1 MSATIAVDARALTP
15 PITGTGVAL
24 GETLAEIAR
33 IAPELRWLLLSKGA
47 PRPPRGLEEAR
58 IVRAPG
64 PARFAATLWLRFGI
78 ADLLARER
86 CDLFLGSL
94 QIAPARRPP
103 RTRVLLHLHDLVFAR
118 HPGTLSARN
127 RVLLA
132 RFVPASLASADHV
145 LCFSEHTKREAT
157 LLYSLPPERLTVVP
171 HGVHPRFFA
180 VSSPGQR
187 ARLRARHRLPERYL
201 LFVGTLEP
209 RKNLSSLLEAHD
221 LLPPGLRRDHPLV
234 LIGDSG
240 WGGGAARAA
249 LRRRAESGRVIPL
262 GYVAD
267 EDLPGLYAAAAALVL
282 PSLYEGF
289 GLPVLEAMAAGTPVV
304 CSDAAALAEVAGG
317 AALLCPPTDVDGL
330 SAAIERVLSDGD
342 LRGELVRCGRERASG
357 FTWERAAVATLD
369 VMRTLLGS
377 GPSEPH
383 PR

>member
-1 MSATIAVDARALTP
+1 VSATIAVDARALTP

-33 IAPELRWLLLSKGA
+33 LEPALRWILLSKGA

-103 RTRVLLHLHDLVFAR
+103 RTRILLHLHDLVFAR
-118 HPGTLSARN
+118 HPETLSVRN

-132 RFVPASLASADHV
+132 RLVPASLAAADHV
-145 LCFSEHTKREAT
+145 VCFSEHTKREAV
-157 LLYSLPPERLTVVP
+157 LLYALPPERLTVVP

-180 VSSPGQR
+180 VQTPEER
-187 ARLRARHRLPERYL
+187 ARLLARHSLPERYL

-209 RKNLSSLLEAHD
+209 RKNVTTLLLAHD
-221 LLPPGLRRDHPLV
+221 RLPPDLRRAHPLV

-240 WGGGAARAA
+240 WDGGEARAA
-249 LRRRAESGRVIPL
+249 VRRREESGQVVRL
-262 GYVAD
+262 GYVAE
-267 EDLPGLYAAAAALVL
+267 EDLPGLYAAASALVL
-282 PSLYEGF
+282 PSRYEGF

-304 CSDAAALAEVAGG
+304 CSEAAALVEVAGG

-330 SAAIERVLSDGD
+330 RTALSRVLSDGD
-342 LRGELVRCGRERASG
+342 LRGELIRRGRERASG
-357 FTWERAAVATLD
+357 FTWERAATATLE
-369 VMRTLLGS
+369 VMRTLLAS
-377 GPSEPH
+377 SPSET
-383 PR
+383 R